1 MAKNKT
7 NETTNSVTDFI
18 NEIADETKRNDCLV
32 LIDLMKTQ
40 TGFEPKMWGAS
51 IIGFG
56 SYYYKYDSGHEGTS
70 ALVGFSPRA
79 TAITLYL
86 SAMLHEKED
95 LLQKLG
101 KHKIS
106 KGCIYIK
113 KLSDINTD
121 ILQKIIE
128 HHINYIKK
136 TYPNN

>member
-7 NETTNSVTDFI
+7 NETNNSVIDFI
-18 NEIADETKRNDCLV
+18 NEIADETKRNDSLV

-40 TGFEPKMWGAS
+40 TGFEPKMWGPS

-79 TAITLYL
+79 NAITLYL
-86 SAMLHEKED
+86 SAMLHERED
-95 LLQKLG
+95 LLQKFG
-101 KHKIS
+101 KHKTS
-106 KGCIYIK
+106 KGCIYVK
-113 KLSDINTD
+113 KLADINTD
-121 ILQKIIE
+121 ILQKMIE

-136 TYPNN
+136 TYPGK